1 MVSGLLALV
10 SPAPLGRRVQGGA
23 RASMK
28 SPGGELDIRLGLVW
42 GREDFRAA
50 HIGPMGTS
58 RESAWPL
65 CGWDHWDGRTG
76 TQTSAQDRE
85 VQAMG

>member
-1 MVSGLLALV
+1 MLWSLWPRLEDGFREGLG
-10 SPAPLGRRVQGGA
+10 PA
-23 RASMK
+23 MK

-42 GREDFRAA
+42 GRKDFRAA
-50 HIGPMGTS
+50 HIGPMGAS